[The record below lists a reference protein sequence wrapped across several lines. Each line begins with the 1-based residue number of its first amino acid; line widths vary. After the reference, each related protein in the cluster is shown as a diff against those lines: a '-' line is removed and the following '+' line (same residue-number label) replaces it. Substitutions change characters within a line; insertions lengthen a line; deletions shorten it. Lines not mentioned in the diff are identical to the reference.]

1 MHLDERTQQEVL
13 AVLRYQITIAPD
25 GVARQNLW
33 NLYHRV
39 AGHTHHKDFQGF
51 LFRELI
57 IKRGGLLAMI
67 VLGFLC
73 VGILNHLSNQLN

>member
-1 MHLDERTQQEVL
+1 MDKKTQQEVL
-13 AVLRYQITIAPD
+13 AVLRYQITIAPNE
-25 GVARQNLW
+25 VARQNLW

-51 LFRELI
+51 LFSELI
-57 IKRGGLLAMI
+57 IKRGGLLVML

-73 VGILNHLSNQLN
+73 AFYLNTLAK

>member
-1 MHLDERTQQEVL
+1 MHLDKRTQQEVL
-13 AVLRYQITIAPD
+13 AVLRYQITIAPN

-51 LFRELI
+51 LFSELI
-57 IKRGGLLAMI
+57 IKRGGFLAVLL
-67 VLGFLC
+67 LGFLC
-73 VGILNHLSNQLN
+73 AAVLRHLSNH